1 MQPRQQSP
9 GYGSLLNTVNSGL
22 MQMQNTPAY
31 DSPSVRLHEQRIANI
46 QNQADAASNV
56 YNQMG
61 QPRVGSQFAQNR
73 AAGFQTDQYGRQYQM
88 TPQMAGTAMP
98 TGGAGAWMQGRSLS
112 GAPAGVY
119 VQSNLPAPAGG
130 MERVAA
136 GMSGQRPS
144 AFAGMAGGVT
154 GRATYEAM
162 RARRQ
167 QQADQ
172 RIVARARIRGL
183 GQNTPAVRMA
193 MQRLGMLNPTS
204 AQPPMAPGQTTPTDS
219 RVTSMP
225 GSAKPVLNAPAAVRI
240 VDRLSKDQ
248 VVLTALQGVEP
259 GKATIAELDAAIKRT
274 SDPAAVQRLRELAAA
289 RLVADPELAAGD
301 VPGFQRMQAYDV
313 GGPAS
318 YAAAERIQ
326 NTPAAEPYGGSYL
339 ANERAKVRG
348 LRVGA
353 QESISGPLRSFTEQ
367 NIAQPVQQNIVAPA
381 RSALYPYQ
389 VAPSIAAAYWQGLGM
404 PTLSSVGQQARS
416 IGQEL
421 KKVRPRVRR

>member
-136 GMSGQRPS
+136 GMAGQRPS

-193 MQRLGMLNPTS
+193 MQRLGMLNPS
-204 AQPPMAPGQTTPTDS
+204 GAAPVAGGQ
-219 RVTSMP
+219 
-225 GSAKPVLNAPAAVRI
+225 PAAVTGVAPPVPGQVSGRNVSRWAADQFVVGALGADYVSSTPENFIRAFGIAKTPADHQKLAEAWRDRI
-240 VDRLSKDQ
+240 
-248 VVLTALQGVEP
+248 ALEPELGRKVAENPAMKERFDAFTGGVESW
-259 GKATIAELDAAIKRT
+259 KKFQDAERKKRL
-274 SDPAAVQRLRELAAA
+274 QRDYELANPSA
-289 RLVADPELAAGD
+289 
-301 VPGFQRMQAYDV
+301 PG
-313 GGPAS
+313 
-318 YAAAERIQ
+318 
-326 NTPAAEPYGGSYL
+326 
-339 ANERAKVRG
+339 VR
-348 LRVGA
+348 
-353 QESISGPLRSFTEQ
+353 
-367 NIAQPVQQNIVAPA
+367 
-381 RSALYPYQ
+381 
-389 VAPSIAAAYWQGLGM
+389 PSTGTWWGM
-404 PTLSSVGQQARS
+404 PPGSQSFGE
-416 IGQEL
+416 G
-421 KKVRPRVRR
+421 P